1 MIVYLFI
8 RPIYTTTNPDNE
20 YRKTEENNRY
30 GSGVQHS
37 QENEKS
43 IPQKIYRHTTT
54 IDKTLE
60 SDKDNITETLQ
71 SDDCTEN
78 PQSCK
83 VMQEIIDQFYT
94 PKEQ

>member
-1 MIVYLFI
+1 M
-8 RPIYTTTNPDNE
+8 NPDNE
-20 YRKTEENNRY
+20 YQKTEENHSY
-30 GSGVQHS
+30 SSGIQRS
-37 QENEKS
+37 KEIEKLT
-43 IPQKIYRHTTT
+43 PQKIYRHTTT
-54 IDKTLE
+54 TDKISE
-60 SDKDNITETLQ
+60 ADRDNITERQQ